1 MVGGDILSN
10 KADRSMVRTAADLER
25 KYKFSTMQKAI
36 EQHEKTITKTNK
48 ELETFVEETL
58 STIDTMQDQIDGNI
72 TTYFYSGV
80 PTLSNMPASEWAES
94 EYCTHLGSLYY
105 DNDTGKAY
113 RFAKQ
118 GDTFLWLEIVDTDL
132 AEALAIANAAQDTA
146 DNKRRVFL
154 VAPKPPYDNGDLW
167 LNNEELYVCQVS
179 KAEGETYVEGDFII
193 ATKYTDDTVANQVA
207 NELTVVK
214 GQVTT
219 IIEDQNEI
227 KVTFTETT
235 NLVNEVSGEIADE
248 IDKREAM
255 IRATSEDGLPVVE
268 LGSTESPVKTKYK
281 NDGMYIEENG
291 VVTSYFKNGKSYNY
305 DMEAINSL
313 TIGNF
318 AWKPRANGNLSLLFT
333 GGDN

>member
-1 MVGGDILSN
+1 MN
-10 KADRSMVRTAADLER
+10 PKTDRGYVRTAADLER
-25 KYKFSTMQKAI
+25 KYKLAELVGIKKAVQQS
-36 EQHEKTITKTNK
+36 EQALTKTNAT
-48 ELETFVEETL
+48 LENFMSETL
-58 STIDTMQDQIDGNI
+58 STIDTMQDKIDGNI

-118 GDTFLWLEIVDTDL
+118 GETFLWIEIVDTDL

-154 VAPKPPYDNGDLW
+154 STPIPPYDSGDLW
-167 LNNEELYVCQVS
+167 LNNEEIYVCQVG
-179 KAEGETYVEGDFII
+179 KTINETYIEGDFII
-193 ATKYTDDTVANQVA
+193 ATKYTDDTVANEVA

-227 KVTFTETT
+227 KVTFTETA
-235 NLVNEVSGEIADE
+235 NLVNDLTGEIADE

-291 VVTSYFKNGKSYNY
+291 VTTSYFKNGKAYNY

-318 AWKPRANGNLSLLFT
+318 SFKPRANGNLSLVYT

>member
-1 MVGGDILSN
+1 MSV
-10 KADRSMVRTAADLER
+10 KTDRGYVRSAVDLER
-25 KYKFSTMQKAI
+25 KYNLTGMQKAI
-36 EQHEKTITKTNK
+36 EQHENTLTKTNA
-48 ELETFVEETL
+48 ELENFITSTL
-58 STIDTMQDQIDGNI
+58 ETIDTMQGQIDGSI

-80 PTLSNMPASEWAES
+80 PTLENMPASEWAEAD
-94 EYCTHLGSLYY
+94 YCKNLGNLYY
-105 DNDTGKAY
+105 DTDTGRAY

-118 GDTFLWLEIVDTDL
+118 GDTYLWLEIVDTDL

-154 VAPKPPYDNGDLW
+154 AVPTPPYDNGDLW

-179 KAEGETYVEGDFII
+179 KAEGETYLEGDFIV

-219 IIEDQNEI
+219 IVEDQNEI

-235 NLVNEVSGEIADE
+235 NLVNELTGEIANE
-248 IDKREAM
+248 IDTREAM
-255 IRATSEDGLPVVE
+255 IRATSENGLPVVE

-291 VVTSYFKNGKSYNY
+291 VTTSYFKNGKSYNY

-318 AWKPRANGNLSLLFT
+318 SWKPRANGNLSLVYT
-333 GGDN
+333 GGED